1 MKKLKTGNIEKKN
14 HVYDVV
20 TYLLI
25 SILFRI
31 NDNSH
36 LGYLKCVVVIRPSI
50 DNMRLLSKEIA
61 APRYGSYFIYFT
73 NKVKRTD
80 LKSLAEADGNEV
92 VTDIKEVPSDFLVY
106 ESHVFTFKVERP
118 IFNQDWDRSSG
129 SLQKCIDGLKSLIL
143 ALKGTRANICTM
155 KDSHICERLREGVKD
170 EINHEGSRDTI
181 LVILDRRMDPVT
193 PLLNQW
199 TYQAMIHELIGI
211 EDNKVHLKGRDV
223 PEEMKKVPMTLSADT
238 DDFFKLNMYA
248 NFGQLGQTVQS
259 LVKNYQDMK
268 NNKKGN
274 LDSLNDLRDFISN
287 YPEFKKM
294 SGTVD
299 KHVTL
304 MTELSNDHSKYNLFE
319 ISELEQSIACGE
331 DKDNSIPTLVKVL
344 KSPKI
349 RHKDALR
356 LIALYTI
363 RYGVDVQNHLSTL
376 CKSVPSKFR

>member
-1 MKKLKTGNIEKKN
+1 MFMS
-14 HVYDVV
+14 
-20 TYLLI
+20 LLI
-25 SILFRI
+25 LILFRN
-31 NDNSH
+31 NDNKY
-36 LGYLKCVVVIRPSI
+36 LGYLKCVVLIRPSI
-50 DNMRLLSKEIA
+50 DNLRLLSKEIA

-106 ESHVFTFKVERP
+106 ESHVFTSPKLERP
-118 IFNQDWDRSSG
+118 IFNQDWDRN
-129 SLQKCIDGLKSLIL
+129 SLQKCIESLKSLIL
-143 ALKGTRANICTM
+143 ALKGSRANICTM
-155 KDSHICERLREGVKD
+155 KDSHICEKLREGVKE

-211 EDNKVHLKGRDV
+211 KDNTVNLEGREDV
-223 PEEMKKVPMTLSADT
+223 PKEMSRFTLSAESDE
-238 DDFFKLNMYA
+238 FYKLNMYA

-268 NNKKGN
+268 NKKGN
-274 LDSLNDLRDFISN
+274 LDSLNDLKDFIST

-304 MTELSNDHSKYNLFE
+304 MTELSNEHSKHNLFE

-331 DKDNSIPTLVKVL
+331 DKDNSITALVKVL
-344 KSPKI
+344 KSETSEKKKI
-349 RHKDALR
+349 RQKDALR